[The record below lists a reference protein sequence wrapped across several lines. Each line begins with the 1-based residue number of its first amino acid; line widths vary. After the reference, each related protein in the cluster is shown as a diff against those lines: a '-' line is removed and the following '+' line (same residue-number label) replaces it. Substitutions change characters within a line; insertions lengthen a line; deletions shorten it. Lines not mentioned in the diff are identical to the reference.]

1 MNQIVVQL
9 KHWGAQPEE
18 AVHRMVDD
26 EEFYLKMLIGFYRKK
41 QWEQLSRKVDDRQ
54 FPAAFRIAHDLKGVT
69 ATLGLTP
76 LCEAVSEVVE
86 DLRREPV
93 SDQMWEQLSS
103 DMETFREIADG
114 FEEIMV
120 QADDAMAFR

>member
-1 MNQIVVQL
+1 MNQVVVKL

-26 EEFYLKMLIGFYRKK
+26 EEFYLKVLIGFYRKR

-86 DLRREPV
+86 DLREKPV
-93 SDQMWEQLSS
+93 TDRMREQLST
-103 DMETFREIADG
+103 DMEAFREIADG

-120 QADDAMAFR
+120 TVDGDV